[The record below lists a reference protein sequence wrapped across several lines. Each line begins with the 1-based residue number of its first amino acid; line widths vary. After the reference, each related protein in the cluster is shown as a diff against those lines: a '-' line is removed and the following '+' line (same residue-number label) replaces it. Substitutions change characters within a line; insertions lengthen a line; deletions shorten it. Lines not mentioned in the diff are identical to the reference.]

1 MTKVSVIGLG
11 QMGINHLIN
20 LTKIKKINSIKI
32 YDIIRKKELEEKFKT
47 KFANNINEVLDG
59 SDAIIIA
66 SPTSTHLKYFLK
78 CSKKIKNI
86 FIEKPLVT
94 NVSDFKKIFNI
105 VKKKKI
111 NLKVG
116 YIERFNP
123 IIKTLKKILKK
134 KKILNLDIIRTN
146 NRKNIIKDT
155 SLIFDVMTHDID
167 LALYFSGNINNIS
180 TNGLK
185 KKKRIKFAT
194 CTLEH
199 KNHSI
204 TRIYSSS
211 ESIKK
216 MRMLNIT
223 TGNEYISANLLTREI
238 TIAKKIKSSNISK
251 LNFQSKY
258 SEKKIYVS
266 NKNALRDELENFIN
280 SCGKKPQYSELKAL
294 YTNTLI
300 CKKIERQILRK

>member
-1 MTKVSVIGLG
+1 MIKVSVIGLG
-11 QMGINHLIN
+11 QMGVNHLIN
-20 LTKIKKINSIKI
+20 LTKIKKVNLIKI
-32 YDIIRKKELEEKFKT
+32 YDKIRKKELEKKFKT
-47 KFANNINEVLDG
+47 KFVNNVNEVLDE
-59 SDAIIIA
+59 SNAIIIA

-94 NVSDFKKIFNI
+94 NINDFKKIFNI
-105 VKKKKI
+105 VKKKNI

-123 IIKTLKKILKK
+123 TIQTLKKILKG
-134 KKILNLDIIRTN
+134 KKIFSLDFVRTN

-155 SLIFDVMTHDID
+155 SIIFDVMTHDID
-167 LALYFSGNINNIS
+167 LALYFSGNINSIS
-180 TNGLK
+180 ANGFKEMK
-185 KKKRIKFAT
+185 KIKFAT
-194 CTLEH
+194 CTLQH

-204 TRIYSSS
+204 TRIYSNS

-216 MRMLNIT
+216 ERILNIT
-223 TGNEYISANLLTREI
+223 TDNEYISANLLTREI
-238 TIAKKIKSSNISK
+238 TITKKIKSSNSNK
-251 LNFQSKY
+251 LNLKSNY

-266 NKNALRDELENFIN
+266 NKNALRDELENFVN

-300 CKKIERQILRK
+300 CKKIERQILKK